1 MRKFDEL
8 KTWQKTATAKTK
20 KKSIDYEQYFG
31 EMDLPEEEK
40 KKRIELAKKIEIV
53 FLYYFTIFG
62 DEEQADYKNMIYEKI
77 IEIANEYTAQKQT
90 SAAIAEYARGLAEE
104 VTRAT
109 ERNIEDEYY
118 ISSDRAR
125 FIAEN
130 EANYI
135 ANYNL
140 QVQAVKSGKT
150 RKRWITKSDNK
161 VRHTH
166 VEVNNTE
173 VGIFEPFNVGVSRLM
188 FPKDKSLNAD
198 DGEIVNCR
206 CVVHYS

>member
-8 KTWQKTATAKTK
+8 KTNRKAAAPKTK

-31 EMDLPEEEK
+31 EMDLPEDEK
-40 KKRIELAKKIEIV
+40 EKRIELAKKIEIV
-53 FLYYFTIFG
+53 FLYYFTVFG
-62 DEEQADYKNMIYEKI
+62 DEERTDCEDMIYEKI
-77 IEIANEYTAQKQT
+77 VEIANEYTAQKQT
-90 SAAIAEYARGLAEE
+90 PAAIAEYARGLAEE
-104 VTRAT
+104 VTSAT
-109 ERNIEDEYY
+109 KRNAEDEYY
-118 ISSDRAR
+118 ISGDRAR

-140 QVQAVKSGKT
+140 QVQAVKNGKT

-166 VEVNNTE
+166 VAVNNAET
-173 VGIFEPFNVGVSRLM
+173 GIFEPFDVGESRLM